1 MILTGII
8 LTFLLGMAGGIKLSD
23 FINNRKIKKQNDDI
37 LKNRQKQF
45 NEILSKVSTGKSRFK
60 TRVNQTVYISVKL
73 SDHGKVNLVYLMDKK
88 DLAIFK
94 EDVCL
99 YTSESI
105 ESSLIENIIT
115 TIEDRHSYRID
126 DIVNILGFIFYREE
140 FEKSF
145 GMKMED
151 INKSFSIKPQQLDSD
166 SEIDN
171 IVNDNMTKFDIDE
184 VLDKIGKVGI
194 EMLSEEEKEF
204 LDNYSKK

>member
-73 SDHGKVNLVYLMDKK
+73 SDHGKVNVVYLMDKK

-105 ESSLIENIIT
+105 EPSLIENIIT

>member
-8 LTFLLGMAGGIKLSD
+8 LSD

-73 SDHGKVNLVYLMDKK
+73 SDHGKVNVVYLMDKK

-105 ESSLIENIIT
+105 EPSLIENIIT